1 MKGFLEAIVLLF
13 LIKGI
18 LYVLFPVWIQ
28 RFIAENI
35 INTPI
40 PRLKV
45 FGILQLAIALALYI
59 YIGKYL
65 GE

>member
-13 LIKGI
+13 VIKGI
-18 LYVLFPVWIQ
+18 LYALFPTWIQ

-40 PRLKV
+40 NRLKV
-45 FGILQLAIALALYI
+45 FGVIQLFLALGLWI
-59 YIGKYL
+59 IIKKHFMA
-65 GE
+65 